1 MAIPYNFMKRALT
14 RTPLSEFLPYGAFD
28 DQHGVYRLTDG
39 RVGAVWVMPPL
50 PLAMSD
56 ATIKGL
62 GGLFAMDLPP
72 SSTIQIHHH
81 GSPMIEPAME
91 HYVALRNTAGQG
103 STAYRDAQRF
113 EDFYLRARDTRLIQG
128 TGVRPRDCNVYV
140 SVTIPLEGELPEG
153 MRLDLIWEKLNGI
166 EKLLESC
173 GFAPR
178 RVKAY
183 ELLCLLHQLLN
194 PGHTWAQRPVTYD
207 DQQLLKRQAVRL
219 DTKCQVAPSG
229 IYLDNWF
236 VKCLTVQ
243 QYPEQW
249 DGSRNRDLVGSLTR
263 LQDQITCPFWIT
275 LNVFRYNTIKIG
287 AEITR
292 SHTLVTNQAVGG
304 ITRLI
309 PIIAKK
315 KQGFDEMVDAIS
327 EGNQPVGVYYQVVL
341 YAEDESLLEQHS
353 QAVQSLYR
361 SQEWMLQ
368 EDTFIG
374 FPCFAFSMPMGLP
387 PDSQL
392 LRDKLRRLKTVPAN
406 VPAELAPVVGDW
418 KGLGAPLML
427 FTSRCGQVM
436 SLDIFAN
443 PAGNYNCCV
452 AAKSGAGK
460 SFWANEM
467 IRAYLGTQGRVWMI
481 DAGKSYEKL
490 CEHLNG
496 QFIQFAKNR
505 DTYCLNPLSLLDIP
519 TVGRTG
525 SEIADER
532 QERVEMV
539 KDLLGQ
545 MASPDKVLSSLQS
558 SWLQDAILKVL
569 QDVGPAEATPT
580 DVMRVLLEM
589 KDAQGRPKDI
599 AHMLLPFCEGGNYG
613 KMFNGKNN
621 VNFDNPFVVLEL
633 DGLDQLPNLRSV
645 ILLQLIMNIQSAMYM
660 GDRGQRKILGIDE
673 AWDLLAQRGSDVSNV
688 SAFFNKAVRRVRK
701 YNGSVLPITQGIND
715 FYDVMGSTGKAL
727 MENSDFV
734 ILLMQKAESL
744 MSLKKNDRLVLS
756 EYEFNLLRSV
766 HRGEGYSE
774 LMFLGPTGRGIG
786 RLTVPRETQLTYTT
800 DANEVKKIQLLE
812 REGMTT
818 QEAIAKIVDDER
830 KAAAEKGLK
839 QVA

>member
-1 MAIPYNFMKRALT
+1 MALPYSFMKRALN
-14 RTPLSEFLPYGAFD
+14 RFPLSDYLVYGAFD
-28 DQHGVYRLTDG
+28 EERGVYRLTDG
-39 RVGAVWVMPPL
+39 RMGALWVMPPIPMML
-50 PLAMSD
+50 SE
-56 ATIKGL
+56 ATVRGL
-62 GGLFAMDLPP
+62 SGLFAMDLPP
-72 SSTIQIHHH
+72 TSTIQMHHH
-81 GSPMIEPAME
+81 GSPTIEPALE
-91 HYVALRNTAGQG
+91 HYVALRNMAGQG
-103 STAYRDAQRF
+103 STPYRDAQRY
-113 EDFYLRARDTRLIQG
+113 EDFYLRARDTRLIHS

-140 SVTIPLEGELPEG
+140 SVTIPLQGELPDG
-153 MRLDLIWEKLNGI
+153 LPMDLIWEKLNGI

-178 RVKAY
+178 RVGAY

-194 PGHTWAQRPVTYD
+194 PGHRWADRPVTYD
-207 DQQLLKRQAVRL
+207 SGRLIKEQAVRL
-219 DTKCQVAPSG
+219 DTKCQVAPGG
-229 IYLDNWF
+229 IFLDNWF

-249 DGSRNRDLVGSLTR
+249 DCSRNRDLIGSVTR
-263 LQDQITCPFWIT
+263 LQDQITCPYWIT
-275 LNVFRYNTIKIG
+275 LSVFRYNTIKLG
-287 AEITR
+287 SEITR

-315 KQGFDEMVDAIS
+315 KQGFDDMVNAIT
-327 EGNQPVGVYYQVVL
+327 EGNQPVGMYYQVVL
-341 YAEDESLLEQHS
+341 YAEDESRLEQHS

-368 EDTFIG
+368 EDTFIS
-374 FPCFAFSMPMGLP
+374 FPCFVFSLPMGLP
-387 PDSQL
+387 PDMQL
-392 LRDKLRRLKTVPAN
+392 LREKLRRLKTVPSN
-406 VPAELAPVVGDW
+406 VPAEVAPVVGDW
-418 KGLGAPLML
+418 KGLGPPLML
-427 FTSRCGQVM
+427 FTSRSGQVM
-436 SLDIFAN
+436 SVDIFAN
-443 PAGNYNCCV
+443 PTGNFNCCV

-490 CEHLNG
+490 CEHLKG

-505 DTYCLNPLSLLDIP
+505 DTYCLNPMSLLDIP
-519 TVGRTG
+519 SAGRTE
-525 SEIADER
+525 SEIMDER
-532 QERVEMV
+532 QERIEMV

-569 QDVGPAEATPT
+569 EKVGPADATPT
-580 DVMRVLLEM
+580 DVMRILLEM
-589 KDAQGRPKDI
+589 SDPQGRPRDI
-599 AHMLLPFCEGGNYG
+599 AHMLMPYCEGGNYS
-613 KMFNGKNN
+613 KLFNGKNN
-621 VNFDNPFVVLEL
+621 VDFDNPFVVLEL

-645 ILLQLIMNIQSAMYM
+645 ILLQLIMNIQSVMYM

-673 AWDLLAQRGSDVSNV
+673 AWDLLAQRGLEVSNV

-744 MSLKKNDRLVLS
+744 MSLKKHDRLILS
-756 EYEFNLLRSV
+756 EHEFSLLRSV
-766 HRGEGYSE
+766 HRGDGYSE

-812 REGMTT
+812 AEGMST
-818 QEAIAKIVDDER
+818 QQAIAKIVEDER
-830 KAAAEKGLK
+830 RAAAKKGIK
-839 QVA
+839 SVA